1 MAKSQKGAI
10 MQVALLKKTGTYH
23 SAKDGKD
30 KPFTSFY
37 LRCGTSLV
45 PVEPTYFNK
54 KDENGEDIKDLGYAS
69 RKSVLE
75 AFADD
80 LPDKSE

>member
-1 MAKSQKGAI
+1 
-10 MQVALLKKTGTYH
+10 MQVNLFKKTGTYF
-23 SAKDGKD
+23 SEKDGKD
-30 KPFTSFY
+30 KSFIRFY

-45 PVEPTYFNK
+45 PIDPTYFNK
-54 KDENGEDIKDLGYAS
+54 KDENGDDLKDIGYAS